1 MSEHLDVNNES
12 RIRHRAKRRGFYVL
26 QTRGSEAERRQAT
39 GQGDLMLLAA
49 NRVVIFAATPGD
61 IAACPDSRD
70 ATAARK
76 SRKAK

>member
-1 MSEHLDVNNES
+1 
-12 RIRHRAKRRGFYVL
+12 
-26 QTRGSEAERRQAT
+26 
-39 GQGDLMLLAA
+39 MLLAA

-61 IAACPDSRD
+61 IAAYLDSRD